1 MPRTPYRLAAVA
13 AALVAIAGMGLA
25 THARADQASSQA
37 CAKGLPPEAMTI
49 YQAVA
54 PQVTPSTDLLALM
67 KSQVKTLVIN
77 GQVERASARGS
88 AKLAYP
94 CLKDLK

>member
-1 MPRTPYRLAAVA
+1 MSRVLVGLS
-13 AALVAIAGMGLA
+13 AALALGCAAPAM
-25 THARADQASSQA
+25 ADQASSQA
-37 CAKGLPPEAMTI
+37 CAKTLPPESMTI

-77 GQVERASARGS
+77 GQVERASARAS

>member
-1 MPRTPYRLAAVA
+1 MSRAYYVLAAL
-13 AALVAIAGMGLA
+13 ALGAMGLA
-25 THARADQASSQA
+25 QSARADQASSQA
-37 CAKGLPPEAMTI
+37 CAKTLPPESMTI

-54 PQVTPSTDLLALM
+54 PQVTPGTDLLALM

-77 GQVERASARGS
+77 GQVERASARSS
-88 AKLAYP
+88 AKAAYP

>member
-1 MPRTPYRLAAVA
+1 LAAL
-13 AALVAIAGMGLA
+13 ALGAMGLA
-25 THARADQASSQA
+25 QSARADQASSQA
-37 CAKGLPPEAMTI
+37 CAKTLPPESMTI

-54 PQVTPSTDLLALM
+54 PQVTPGTDLLALM

-77 GQVERASARGS
+77 GQVERASARSS
-88 AKLAYP
+88 AKAAYP